1 MIKSGQHFDS
11 EYRWWSRRVE
21 VQKSDIEMVIL
32 VKPVRDLVILDFE
45 VPHLALYSGPEVE
58 EVLVGTYLTSV
69 TNRFN
74 FRSPCHDPWLTWFE
88 YPYEPECS
96 HSLKHHALLQNLL
109 RRYSYDCPVVP
120 VSDL

>member
-58 EVLVGTYLTSV
+58 KILIRVGSCLADDHLISLCSGHHSD
-69 TNRFN
+69 FAE
-74 FRSPCHDPWLTWFE
+74 FE
-88 YPYEPECS
+88 
-96 HSLKHHALLQNLL
+96 
-109 RRYSYDCPVVP
+109 
-120 VSDL
+120 